1 MKLRVNQLSIAPP
14 YVDLPGDLTGY
25 AVTLDLSHSDA
36 AHEATLGAL
45 ISEIRSRGAS
55 RVVITGSPPR
65 TPGHP
70 QQRRLKEPGRLNAE
84 RAPNSRR
91 GVEARYRSR
100 NQCAKWRAPVR

>member
-55 RVVITGSPPR
+55 RVVITGSPR
-65 TPGHP
+65 DLQGTHSS
-70 QQRRLKEPGRLNAE
+70 A
-84 RAPNSRR
+84 A
-91 GVEARYRSR
+91 
-100 NQCAKWRAPVR
+100 

>member
-36 AHEATLGAL
+36 AP
-45 ISEIRSRGAS
+45 RSHPRRIDQRDPQS
-55 RVVITGSPPR
+55 RSLTRRHHRLTAR

-70 QQRRLKEPGRLNAE
+70 QQRRLKDPGGLNAE
-84 RAPNSRR
+84 RAPNSR
-91 GVEARYRSR
+91 
-100 NQCAKWRAPVR
+100 